1 MTEWM
6 TAAQYFSD
14 CYLQEARKSAKYAKR
29 MTGFDNLDGTGKFAE
44 DGQKQIF
51 APGIYILG
59 APSSAGKS
67 TLALQMS
74 AQLADRGEE
83 CFFVSYEMGEQALHR
98 KLIARALFEKKQNKE
113 PVTLL
118 SNTSIRC
125 AGDSNQDINVSV
137 QELADTLNHL
147 RIRCVDWDAST
158 LIKELRSVASKLE
171 RPPVVCIDYLQLV
184 PSEDGKTAKE
194 KVDFLLSALRKFQ
207 NDTDST
213 LILISS
219 FNRAN
224 GLQAEASFASFKES
238 GNIEYTGD
246 VIWAL
251 EPAIEKDE
259 PMSVADKR
267 ERQNKI
273 RSLRLRCLKCR
284 EGALYEV
291 FFKYH
296 APYDTFVPCPQQEFF
311 ESGRAEHDD
320 IYCR

>member
-1 MTEWM
+1 MKEWM
-6 TAAQYFSD
+6 TVAEYFSE
-14 CYLQEARKSAKYAKR
+14 CYLDEARKSAKYAER
-29 MTGFDNLDGTGKFAE
+29 RTGFDNLDGTGRFAE

-51 APGIYILG
+51 APGIYFLG
-59 APSSAGKS
+59 APPSAGK
-67 TLALQMS
+67 TTYALQLT
-74 AQLADRGEE
+74 AQLSDRGEE
-83 CFFVSYEMGEQALHR
+83 CLFVSYEMSVQALCR

-118 SNTSIRC
+118 SNTSIRR

-137 QELADTLNHL
+137 HELADTLNHL
-147 RIRCVDWDAST
+147 TIRYVDWDAST
-158 LIKELRSVASKLE
+158 LIKKLRSFVSGLK
-171 RPPVVCIDYLQLV
+171 RPPVICVDYLQLV
-184 PSEDGKTAKE
+184 PSEDSKTAKE

-213 LILISS
+213 LILISA

-238 GNIEYTGD
+238 GSIEYTGD

-267 ERQNKI
+267 ERQKSV
-273 RSLRLRCLKCR
+273 RALRLRCLKSR
-284 EGALYEV
+284 EGALFEV
-291 FFKYH
+291 YYKYY
-296 APYDTFVPCPQQEFF
+296 APYDTFVPCPQQELF
-311 ESGRAEHDD
+311 EGRTEHLK
-320 IYCR
+320 YFK